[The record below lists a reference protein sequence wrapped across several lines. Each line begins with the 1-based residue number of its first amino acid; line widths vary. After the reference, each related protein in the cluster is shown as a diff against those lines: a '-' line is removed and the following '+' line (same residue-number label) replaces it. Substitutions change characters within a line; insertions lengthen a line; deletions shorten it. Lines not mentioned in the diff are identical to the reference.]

1 MACSRS
7 VRAWKTRSRGAAI
20 EIWQVTASLSE
31 PICEVGVMLSVAM
44 RHRFLS
50 LMVCGGSLMVCG
62 GLLHPDEAGACFSAA
77 LANNRSLDSV
87 SSASRTIAPLGMT
100 ICFIFYFVGFHNA
113 KCAPVGSARTLN
125 EP

>member
-1 MACSRS
+1 MACSGS

-31 PICEVGVMLSVAM
+31 LICEVGVMLSVAM

-50 LMVCGGSLMVCG
+50 LWYAGGFYIPTKLGPVFLPLWQTTGPSTPCRPL
-62 GLLHPDEAGACFSAA
+62 
-77 LANNRSLDSV
+77 
-87 SSASRTIAPLGMT
+87 RTIAPLGMT

-113 KCAPVGSARTLN
+113 KCAPVGSA
-125 EP
+125 